1 MRCPDDWVRQQAIP
15 GACAATF
22 GWIAGK
28 SGAERAKR
36 IPDFQKAEK
45 NSLVEDRVRI

>member
-1 MRCPDDWVRQQAIP
+1 MADC
-15 GACAATF
+15 ACAAKF
-22 GWIAGK
+22 GWVAGK
-28 SGAERAKR
+28 SGAERVNR